1 MTFRLEKLIPLPM
14 IGLPVEGSAVWEADS
29 FTFSKGKRYLVEAAS
44 GKGKTSL
51 LSIMYGLRKDYQGT
65 LLIDGADAIKMGAKA
80 WSRFR
85 KNRASYIFQGLEL
98 FDDLSAMDNILLKNR
113 ITKFRSHN
121 QILEMAEQLD
131 VAPFLNRKCRLLSFG
146 QQQRI
151 AIIRALCQ
159 PFEFLFADECFSH
172 IDKHNGAIAMQLIT
186 EVCDEQGAGLILT
199 SLGNNQQNTFDEQ
212 IKI

>member
-1 MTFRLEKLIPLPM
+1 MTFRLENLIPLPM
-14 IGLPVEGSAVWEADS
+14 IGLPVEGSSIWEADS
-29 FTFSKGKRYLVEAAS
+29 FTFSEGKKYLVEAAS

-51 LSIMYGLRKDYQGT
+51 LSIMYGLRKDYRGT
-65 LLIDGADAIKMGAKA
+65 LLIDGVDAKKLNAKE

-113 ITKFRSHN
+113 ITKFRSHDK
-121 QILEMAEQLD
+121 IIDMAERLD

-159 PFEFLFADECFSH
+159 PFEFLFADESFSH
-172 IDKHNGAIAMQLIT
+172 IDKYNGAIAMQLIT
-186 EVCDEQGAGLILT
+186 EVCDAQGAGLILT
-199 SLGNNQQNTFDEQ
+199 SLGNNQHAFEEHITM
-212 IKI
+212 